1 MKFCDIN
8 NIKISPRLGIF
19 RNKQN
24 LVRKFLFVTAFL
36 LPFIHYGKLV
46 QIFNI
51 FLNSNK
57 VCMKHFAMLVL
68 CYDFLHKFEL
78 IKVVIT

>member
-36 LPFIHYGKLV
+36 LPFIHYGELV
-46 QIFNI
+46 QIFNT
-51 FLNSNK
+51 F
-57 VCMKHFAMLVL
+57 
-68 CYDFLHKFEL
+68 
-78 IKVVIT
+78 